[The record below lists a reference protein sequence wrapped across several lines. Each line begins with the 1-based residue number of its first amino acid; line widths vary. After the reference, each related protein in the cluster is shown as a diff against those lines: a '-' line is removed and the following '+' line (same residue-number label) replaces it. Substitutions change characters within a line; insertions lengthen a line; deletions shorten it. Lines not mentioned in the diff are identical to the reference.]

1 MCGSFLF
8 HSHRFIAVKLG
19 FDCNIRIKQF
29 FFRCFSVLQVIKQQ
43 ERRPVALLECLL
55 IEHETQ
61 AVRPE
66 QFHIHRV
73 EVECNDLDLALS
85 AFFLYG
91 CARTDLSVG
100 RNVNASQVR
109 ICTQCVLRNL
119 VGIVVPVET
128 RLKL

>member
-8 HSHRFIAVKLG
+8 HSHRLIAVKLG

-29 FFRCFSVLQVIKQQ
+29 FFRCFFVLQVIKQQ
-43 ERRPVALLECLL
+43 ERRPIALLECLL

-61 AVRPE
+61 AVRLE
-66 QFHIHRV
+66 QLHIHRV
-73 EVECNDLDLALS
+73 EVECDDLDLALS

-100 RNVNASQVR
+100 RILNPGQVW
-109 ICTQCVLRNL
+109 ICKQCVLRNL
-119 VGIVVPVET
+119 VGIVIPVET
-128 RLKL
+128 WLKC